1 MSDPNTHGSSTAPE
15 AEDRSADTTR
25 SADANQSSQ
34 TEQTQKAGFFTRHPL
49 LTFILRRILLTFVT
63 LLGVIVVV
71 FFLIQLVPGDPV
83 RIALGTRYTDEAYQA
98 LQQAS
103 GLDKPLIVQFFTYI
117 GSALIGD
124 LGVSFRNGEP
134 VMMLL
139 LERLPATIS
148 LALCAIFVALLI
160 AIPLGTIA
168 GLREGGAV
176 DSIVRVISQFG
187 VSIPDFWMGMMLISI
202 FALGFGWPSS
212 GYTPLTEDPLG
223 WAQHMVLPAIT
234 AGVVSAAILTRFIR
248 TAVIDVSHATFV
260 RTATSK
266 GLKYWTVL
274 TKHIGRNS
282 LIPVLTVSGIQL
294 ATLLGGVIVVEVVFA
309 YPGLGR
315 LIYDAVAARDY
326 PLLQGAILLIAFIF
340 LTINLLVDVLYA
352 IIDPRIRIS

>member
-34 TEQTQKAGFFTRHPL
+34 TEQTQQAGFFTQHPL

-103 GLDKPLIVQFFTYI
+103 GLDKPLIVQFFSYI

-148 LALCAIFVALLI
+148 LALCAIAVALLI

-187 VSIPDFWMGMMLISI
+187 VSIPDFWMGMMLISV

-212 GYTPLTEDPLG
+212 GYTPLTEDPIG

-274 TKHIGRNS
+274 TKHIGRNA

>member
-34 TEQTQKAGFFTRHPL
+34 TEQTQQAGFFTRHPL

-212 GYTPLTEDPLG
+212 GYTPLTEDPIG

-260 RTATSK
+260 RRSTSM
-266 GLKYWTVL
+266 GL
-274 TKHIGRNS
+274 
-282 LIPVLTVSGIQL
+282 
-294 ATLLGGVIVVEVVFA
+294 
-309 YPGLGR
+309 
-315 LIYDAVAARDY
+315 
-326 PLLQGAILLIAFIF
+326 
-340 LTINLLVDVLYA
+340 
-352 IIDPRIRIS
+352 

>member
-34 TEQTQKAGFFTRHPL
+34 TEQTQQAGFFTRRPL

-103 GLDKPLIVQFFTYI
+103 GLDKPLIVQFFSYI

-134 VMMLL
+134 VMLLL

-168 GLREGGAV
+168 GLREGGV
-176 DSIVRVISQFG
+176 IDSIVRVISQFG
-187 VSIPDFWMGMMLISI
+187 VSIPDFWMGMMLISV

-212 GYTPLTEDPLG
+212 GYTPLTEDPVG
-223 WAQHMVLPAIT
+223 WATHMVLPAIT

-274 TKHIGRNS
+274 TKHIGRNA
-282 LIPVLTVSGIQL
+282 LIPVLTIAGIQL

>member
-103 GLDKPLIVQFFTYI
+103 GLDKPLIVQFFSYI

-148 LALCAIFVALLI
+148 LALCAIAVALLI

-187 VSIPDFWMGMMLISI
+187 VSIPDFWMGMMLISV

-212 GYTPLTEDPLG
+212 GYTPLTEDPIG

-274 TKHIGRNS
+274 TKHIGRNA